1 MSGPIRSNPNARTP
15 NPPPPGAG
23 QPRPPAGAAGTG
35 RGLAG
40 PPELGRAPSRQG
52 LGAGE
57 SSASASARRASL
69 PSSSRAGS
77 SRGPTAPTATP
88 TPSPSVRLGELAQR
102 LAKLEQDRASLAARL
117 DEAKL
122 ARQKVAGNS
131 GSAESRAAIR
141 RLQDRLERANE
152 QVHRLKVA
160 RSEKL
165 GRLERTERLLASCER
180 SLEALSLDDAPAP
193 ATRTPAA
200 PSTTPL
206 TAAEARP
213 VETKPRIS
221 PEELAAQQR
230 VQQLSEIVKR
240 ATAELERAKQAL
252 ADARRDVAKAEAVTV
267 LVTRADTY
275 MPSVDRE
282 AGAGLDR
289 YLEAVGLPP
298 AARPPE
304 RGADP
309 RFDAYLDHFT
319 ELAADGTR
327 SLRSEF
333 QEPREAFA
341 AFSAL
346 HGSMRDNAYAQ
357 SLLNRLLP
365 EDVSA
370 ISLDLAAGGT
380 NLEAIVRP
388 MVIATF
394 GHEMHMSL
402 GLVEA
407 ADRTR
412 NARLPRRS
420 RLEGGSSITRQQVM
434 AVAER
439 NRVLLQLQQS
449 PMHRASILDGA
460 VHQICLLLRG
470 VVLPSRAQAQE
481 ELAGAKARLEEA
493 KSSQRPAFQRS
504 VDAQREL
511 KAAEEERDRLAQE
524 RREREAAAPR
534 TAPAAAKISEAA
546 IPQLEVASSSSGDA
560 EARQLKLRGDVLLH
574 TEQAEKSR
582 QAIAQSDEQISRA
595 EAEKRKIEDELES
608 AVTEQARE
616 AEGRQRQLGEQR
628 EEVGQLRRELDQLDA
643 EIARARG
650 ELDAAPS
657 RRSLVSD
664 RAWERAIERH
674 LDPSDDEMR
683 IRAKATG
690 YTGVYSS
697 RTELAQAAI
706 DIHDSLSERP
716 EFQAVFAARTRG
728 EFERAAAALP
738 GGATD
743 LVHDHGR
750 PVGRGF
756 SNDPDQTERATTL
769 TQSSFSLQFVQGRVV
784 ISHLYPYVP
793 HRQLTTGV

>member
-1 MSGPIRSNPNARTP
+1 MT
-15 NPPPPGAG
+15 
-23 QPRPPAGAAGTG
+23 
-35 RGLAG
+35 
-40 PPELGRAPSRQG
+40 
-52 LGAGE
+52 
-57 SSASASARRASL
+57 
-69 PSSSRAGS
+69 RAGS
-77 SRGPTAPTATP
+77 SRGTAGASTRPAP
-88 TPSPSVRLGELAQR
+88 QAPSARLAALAQR
-102 LAKLEQDRASLAARL
+102 LAKLEQDRAALAGRLEEAR
-117 DEAKL
+117 L
-122 ARQKVAGNS
+122 ARQQAAGNS

-141 RLQDRLERANE
+141 KLQDRLDRANE
-152 QVHRLKVA
+152 QVHRLKLA
-160 RSEKL
+160 RSEQL

-180 SLEALSLDDAPAP
+180 SLEALSLDDTPAP
-193 ATRTPAA
+193 AGKPSAETTSAPALA
-200 PSTTPL
+200 
-206 TAAEARP
+206 AAEARP
-213 VETKPRIS
+213 VETKVRIS
-221 PEELAAQQR
+221 PEEQAAQKR
-230 VQQLSEIVKR
+230 VQQLSETAKR
-240 ATAELERAKQAL
+240 ATAELDRAKQVL
-252 ADARRDVAKAEAVTV
+252 VDARKAVERAEAVTV
-267 LVTRADTY
+267 LVTSADTY
-275 MPSVDRE
+275 MPRVDLE

-289 YLEAVGLPP
+289 YLESVGLPP
-298 AARPPE
+298 AAQPPE

-319 ELAADGTR
+319 ELAPDGTR

-365 EDVSA
+365 EDISA
-370 ISLDLAAGGT
+370 ISLDLAAGGA
-380 NLEAIVRP
+380 NLESIVRP

-407 ADRTR
+407 ADRSR
-412 NARLPRRS
+412 NSRLPRRS
-420 RLEGGSSITRQQVM
+420 RLESGSSITRQQVM

-439 NRVLLQLQQS
+439 NRTLLQLQQS
-449 PMHRASILDGA
+449 PMHRAAILDGA
-460 VHQICLLLRG
+460 VRQICMLLRG
-470 VVLPSRAQAQE
+470 VVLPSRAQAHD
-481 ELAGAKARLEEA
+481 ELAEAKARLEEA

-511 KAAEEERDRLAQE
+511 KAAEEELGRLAQE
-524 RREREAAAPR
+524 RRQREAVAPR
-534 TAPAAAKISEAA
+534 SAPAPARRSEAA
-546 IPQLEVASSSSGDA
+546 IPQLEVASSSSVDV
-560 EARQLKLRGDVLLH
+560 EARQLKLRGDVLQH
-574 TEQAEKSR
+574 TEQAEKMR
-582 QAIAQSDEQISRA
+582 QALAQSDEQVRRA
-595 EAEKRKIEDELES
+595 EADKRKVEDELES
-608 AVTEQARE
+608 AVAEQARE

-643 EIARARG
+643 DIARARG
-650 ELDAAPS
+650 ELDADPS
-657 RRSLVSD
+657 RKSLVSD

-683 IRAKATG
+683 VRAKSTG
-690 YTGVYSS
+690 YTGVYAS

-706 DIHDSLSERP
+706 EIHDSLVERP
-716 EFQAVFAARTRG
+716 EFQAVFAARTRA

-738 GGATD
+738 GGVTD

-793 HRQLTTGV
+793 HRQLTPA